1 MNRELAERLV
11 RERTL
16 SLGEYERL
24 LDEADD
30 CDAAA
35 LAAAA
40 DAVRRDVFGAG
51 VFVRGLVEI
60 SNRCKNDCL
69 YCGIRRGNAS
79 ARRYRLAPEEIVA
92 CADEGYRLGFMT
104 VVLQGG
110 EDPFFT
116 DDVVCGI
123 VRAVK
128 RRHPDQAVTLS
139 LGERSF
145 ESYRA
150 LREAGAD
157 RYLLRH
163 ETASPEHYAK
173 LHPPEMRWDARMERL
188 RELRRLG
195 FQVGCGFMVGSP
207 FQTSRELAMDLKF
220 VEEFRPEMCGV
231 GPFVPHRDTP
241 LGRFPAGSAEK
252 TCLLLSILRLIHPP
266 MLIPATTALGT
277 VAEDGRER
285 GILAGANVVMPNLSP
300 TSVRSKYELYD
311 NKVHSAAESAQCL
324 EDLSRRLE
332 AIGFHVAVGRGDFR
346 AARTIPGER
355 MA

>member
-1 MNRELAERLV
+1 MVNRALAEKLV

-16 SLGEYERL
+16 SHGEYERL
-24 LDEADD
+24 VDEADD
-30 CDAAA
+30 RDAAA

-40 DAVRRDVFGAG
+40 DAVRRELFGAG
-51 VFVRGLVEI
+51 VFIRGLVEI
-60 SNRCKNDCL
+60 SNRCRNDCL

-123 VRAVK
+123 VRAIK

-139 LGERSF
+139 LGERSA

-173 LHPPEMRWDARMERL
+173 LHPPEMRWDARMECL

-207 FQTSRELAMDLKF
+207 FQTPRELAMDLKF
-220 VEEFRPEMCGV
+220 VEEFKPEMCGV

-241 LGRFPAGSAEK
+241 LGRFRAGTVEK
-252 TCLLLSILRLIHPP
+252 TCLMLSILRLVHPP
-266 MLIPATTALGT
+266 MLIPSTTALGT
-277 VAEDGRER
+277 IAEDGRER

-300 TSVRSKYELYD
+300 PSVRSKYELYD
-311 NKVHSAAESAQCL
+311 NKVHSAAESAQCI
-324 EDLSRRLE
+324 EDLSRRLA
-332 AIGFHVAVGRGDFR
+332 AIGFHVAAGRGDFR
-346 AARTIPGER
+346 APSLG
-355 MA
+355 

>member
-1 MNRELAERLV
+1 MNRELVERLV

-40 DAVRRDVFGAG
+40 DSVRRDVFGVG

-139 LGERSF
+139 LGERFF

-241 LGRFPAGSAEK
+241 LGRFSAGTAEK

-300 TSVRSKYELYD
+300 ASVRSKYELYD

-324 EDLSRRLE
+324 EDLSWRLE